1 MTSAGYFEDL
11 ATTSGL
17 EFAATYFREFGDDA
31 PVLNSL
37 GESCYEGVRLLT
49 ELTRRAGSTHVPTM
63 MSVSEGLAYESPRGT
78 VEVHDRHLR
87 QRVFLA
93 IADGLTWD
101 VVQQL

>member
-1 MTSAGYFEDL
+1 
-11 ATTSGL
+11 
-17 EFAATYFREFGDDA
+17 
-31 PVLNSL
+31 
-37 GESCYEGVRLLT
+37 
-49 ELTRRAGSTHVPTM
+49 M